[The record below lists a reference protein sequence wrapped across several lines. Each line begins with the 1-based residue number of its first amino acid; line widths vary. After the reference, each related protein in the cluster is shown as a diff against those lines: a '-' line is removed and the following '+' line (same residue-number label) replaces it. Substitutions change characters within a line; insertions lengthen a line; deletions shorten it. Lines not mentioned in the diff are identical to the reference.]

1 VGQSSASAGW
11 NDPPHCRFELAPP
24 RHFAYPA
31 ILLLLSEKPRHGYRL
46 IDPLSD
52 LGFGPADRPTV
63 YRALADLER
72 DGLLESWDAE
82 PKAGATRHVYA
93 LTEAGRAVLDRWMQ
107 VLADERDRVD
117 AVLDRYALLDQP
129 PSLPSR
135 PSDEPPPGWPPPP
148 VHLTGRAAPEQPA
161 AKPGGGSPSA
171 GGDGR
176 VAPDDRPVTTT
187 AFEVVPEQS
196 AIMIRARSNVGTIEF
211 GTTGLR
217 GRLEA
222 VVREGSLVARS
233 RVAGRLEVDIG
244 ALTSGNSLYDAELRR
259 RVDARAYPVAVL
271 ELDDARPLSADRFE
285 VGGRLT
291 FHGASSALDGAV
303 GVTVLGTQ
311 RLVVSGEKVI
321 DIRDFQLAAPTMLM
335 LRIYPDVRVFLH
347 LEAEAVPTTEP
358 RG

>member
-24 RHFAYPA
+24 RHFVYPA

-93 LTEAGRAVLDRWMQ
+93 LTEAGRAALDRWMQ
-107 VLADERDRVD
+107 ILADERDRLD

-129 PSLPSR
+129 PRLPSR
-135 PSDEPPPGWPPPP
+135 PSDEPPTGWPPPP
-148 VHLTGRAAPEQPA
+148 VHLTGRATTDEAPA
-161 AKPGGGSPSA
+161 AGSEDTVSP
-171 GGDGR
+171 DKR
-176 VAPDDRPVTTT
+176 TVATT
-187 AFEVVPEQS
+187 AFEVVPDQS

-222 VVREGSLVARS
+222 VLRAGSLFATS
-233 RVAGRLEVDIG
+233 RVAGRVEVDI
-244 ALTSGNSLYDAELRR
+244 AELTSGNSLYDAELRR

-291 FHGASSALDGAV
+291 FHGASTTLDGAV
-303 GVTVLGTQ
+303 GVTVLGAQ

-347 LEAEAVPTTEP
+347 LEAEAVTTTEP
-358 RG
+358 QA

>member
-1 VGQSSASAGW
+1 MGQSSASAGW

-93 LTEAGRAVLDRWMQ
+93 LTEAGRATLDRWMQ
-107 VLADERDRVD
+107 ILGDERDRLH

-129 PSLPSR
+129 PSIPSK
-135 PSDEPPPGWPPPP
+135 PADEPPPGWPPPP
-148 VHLTGRAAPEQPA
+148 VHLTGRAVPEDPTANPRGENPA
-161 AKPGGGSPSA
+161 AA
-171 GGDGR
+171 G
-176 VAPDDRPVTTT
+176 DDRAATATT
-187 AFEVVPEQS
+187 FEVVPEQS

-222 VVREGSLVARS
+222 VLREGSLVAQS
-233 RVAGRLEVDIG
+233 RVSGRFEVDI
-244 ALTSGNSLYDAELRR
+244 AELTSGNPLYDAELRR

-303 GVTVLGTQ
+303 GVTVLGAQ

-347 LEAEAVPTTEP
+347 LEAEAVTTTESQ
-358 RG
+358 G